1 MAASSSLFSAA
12 CGVLSQVGAAGGAD
26 QKGAVQDCDSKLV
39 LHAFQSHPPCPA
51 SPGRGSF
58 TYDRGAEHRIAR
70 VRFKRK
76 LECTIALP
84 PIIRLFAFTCNCSV

>member
-39 LHAFQSHPPCPA
+39 LPAFQSQYILYKLYIYIILYYIILYYIIYIYNNQTQF
-51 SPGRGSF
+51 SQ
-58 TYDRGAEHRIAR
+58 EHVKVSI
-70 VRFKRK
+70 
-76 LECTIALP
+76 
-84 PIIRLFAFTCNCSV
+84 

>member
-39 LHAFQSHPPCPA
+39 LPAFQSQYILYKLYIILHYIILYYIYNNQTQF
-51 SPGRGSF
+51 SQ
-58 TYDRGAEHRIAR
+58 EHVKVSI
-70 VRFKRK
+70 
-76 LECTIALP
+76 
-84 PIIRLFAFTCNCSV
+84 

>member
-39 LHAFQSHPPCPA
+39 LPAFQSQ
-51 SPGRGSF
+51 
-58 TYDRGAEHRIAR
+58 YILY
-70 VRFKRK
+70 K
-76 LECTIALP
+76 LYVYILYYITLYY
-84 PIIRLFAFTCNCSV
+84 IIYI

>member
-39 LHAFQSHPPCPA
+39 LPAFQSQ
-51 SPGRGSF
+51 
-58 TYDRGAEHRIAR
+58 YILY
-70 VRFKRK
+70 K
-76 LECTIALP
+76 LYIYIYILYYITLYY
-84 PIIRLFAFTCNCSV
+84 IILYIYI